1 MPPTGRSLHR
11 GMRER
16 AQCPTVRDP
25 ATSTTPTC
33 TQKSAG
39 RSADARRRS
48 RCPARGGTR
57 ARAPSRG
64 RHSRSIRTAPWRRAR
79 ARFSSVLSSSVAA
92 ACAGAATITD
102 CAARRSLPSL
112 VAIRSC
118 RARTR
123 EPALRDA
130 TALAGSRASIADTS
144 SPIPPRNALKT
155 PSPEEGVVAGA
166 LKSVPAS
173 AADRNRGATADMDR
187 CSTSPA

>member
-1 MPPTGRSLHR
+1 MPPTDRSLRR

-16 AQCPTVRDP
+16 ARCPTVPDP
-25 ATSTTPTC
+25 ATSTTPRC
-33 TQKSAG
+33 TRRYED

-48 RCPARGGTR
+48 RCLRRGWDTR
-57 ARAPSRG
+57 ARSQPRATLAVDTYGTVAQSAA
-64 RHSRSIRTAPWRRAR
+64 RS
-79 ARFSSVLSSSVAA
+79 SSVLSSSVAA
-92 ACAGAATITD
+92 ACAGDATITE
-102 CAARRSLPSL
+102 CAVRRSFPIVSRHSL
-112 VAIRSC
+112 AS
-118 RARTR
+118 RTHSR
-123 EPALRDA
+123 TGASRR

-155 PSPEEGVVAGA
+155 PSPEDGAVAGA